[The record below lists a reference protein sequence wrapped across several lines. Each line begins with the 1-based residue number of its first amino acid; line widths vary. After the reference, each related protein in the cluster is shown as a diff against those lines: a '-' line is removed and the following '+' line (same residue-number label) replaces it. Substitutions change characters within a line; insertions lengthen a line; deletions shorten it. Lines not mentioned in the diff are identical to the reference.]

1 MSCVSEAR
9 RAFRVSP
16 QKSALCALQI
26 GFFRFQSLFPDR
38 AQAAQGTCNVLLA
51 YGGTPCRLDNL
62 AERGIIWLQAHK
74 KVQCR
79 TGCCHTRPLQR
90 RSEPPSQPK
99 ARRIAFLL
107 YRRNPV
113 LYRGPAARWGRGA
126 PVGAAY
132 GCGIRTRRLLCCLRA
147 GGRAVFVFPNMIEPA
162 ARLLCRRRVAA
173 GGARFGPP

>member
-79 TGCCHTRPLQR
+79 SGCWHTRPLQR

-113 LYRGPAARWGRGA
+113 LYRGAGGE
-126 PVGAAY
+126 VGARCPCWRCVWMRNPYAAPFV
-132 GCGIRTRRLLCCLRA
+132 LPA
-147 GGRAVFVFPNMIEPA
+147 GGRPRGFCIPQYD
-162 ARLLCRRRVAA
+162 
-173 GGARFGPP
+173 